1 MGDQSCPGLK
11 AQSWLQ
17 PWAWAAGRIGLQP
30 SAGVAYFF
38 PRPSPLPLLSP
49 RLLLLQLPQDVNS
62 LKLLIK
68 NILLSPPKV
77 CFLVIFLLEGE
88 MGGRGWR
95 ARSGGQAFLSLCKG
109 PKGARA
115 WPGGGS
121 RLPPALYHPPWLP
134 GY

>member
-1 MGDQSCPGLK
+1 MGSF
-11 AQSWLQ
+11 SESFVFV
-17 PWAWAAGRIGLQP
+17 I
-30 SAGVAYFF
+30 SATATPF
-38 PRPSPLPLLSP
+38 
-49 RLLLLQLPQDVNS
+49 
-62 LKLLIK
+62 
-68 NILLSPPKV
+68 
-77 CFLVIFLLEGE
+77 FLVIFLLEGE